1 MTSGAIASHFKIS
14 RETVLDK
21 IRLMEN
27 EGIVYRGNQ
36 LRIGGVL
43 WSIKK
48 TKTKNEIVFDV
59 LEKYGTMKKTAIS
72 AMCGIS
78 KRNIEEILKNLYS
91 TGLISIEKKLQNGR
105 TINFYSIKN
114 KLAEIQFPQDKPAR
128 KKKRDIEMRH
138 MQQSRAGSLGRN
150 LKLFGKAV
158 DPAARRFECGA
169 HRMMGRQLRFN
180 LSRTHDG

>member
-1 MTSGAIASHFKIS
+1 MSTKQQIFDFIESSGQVTSGAIASHFKIS

-114 KLAEIQFPQDKPAR
+114 KLAEIQFPQDKPAV
-128 KKKRDIEMRH
+128 KKIPQHPLSYLFK
-138 MQQSRAGSLGRN
+138 GSPWQGAEN
-150 LKLFGKAV
+150 FMGA
-158 DPAARRFECGA
+158 DP
-169 HRMMGRQLRFN
+169 N
-180 LSRTHDG
+180 K

>member
-1 MTSGAIASHFKIS
+1 
-14 RETVLDK
+14 
-21 IRLMEN
+21 MEN

-114 KLAEIQFPQDKPAR
+114 KLVEIQFPQ
-128 KKKRDIEMRH
+128 EMPEH
-138 MQQSRAGSLGRN
+138 PLSYLFKGSPWQGAEN
-150 LKLFGKAV
+150 FMCA
-158 DPAARRFECGA
+158 DP
-169 HRMMGRQLRFN
+169 N
-180 LSRTHDG
+180 K